1 MRLYRVG
8 RTRIELVTSCLSSM
22 RSKPT
27 ELPSQMRVQ
36 KYGCKNT
43 AFSETHKIFSAFF
56 QKNSTF
62 VQSNLFVMKFKYLL
76 VSLFLVFGAVSAS
89 AQEKKNF
96 ELEDLYQRGTFYAKS
111 VRGMNSMKD
120 GKTYAS
126 FEKGQLNIYNY
137 KTGKLEKTLFG
148 IADLTMHPDSLPIG
162 LQNYELSANED
173 KMLCLT
179 DMESIYRH
187 SFHANYYVYDFATKT
202 LQPLSNNGKQRLATF
217 SPDATKVAFMR
228 DNNLFIKDLKTGEE
242 KQFTNDGL
250 YNHIINGAPDWVYE
264 EEFSFS
270 QGFYWSPDSKKIAF
284 MKFDESNVREFQ
296 MEEFE
301 GLYPDWYSFK
311 YPKAGE
317 DNSIVEIYVY
327 NLENGKTVKMDTG
340 KETDIYLPRIAWTKD
355 ANVLAIQRLNRHQNH
370 LEILAADATTGKSRV
385 FYDDTNKYYIDI
397 TDDWHF
403 LEDGKRFLM
412 TSERSGY
419 NHIYLYNLDGTLVK
433 QLTDGPWDVT
443 FVYGFDGKEVY
454 FQAAKNTPV
463 DRQIYAVNLKGQ
475 MREVIG
481 RPGTNNARFSNDF
494 SYLININSTISQPN
508 QYELYTNKG
517 KLVRVLEDNHEFAE
531 KLKTFNLGEKKL
543 LKISDPA
550 FVLPNGTQVDVDA
563 WQILPP
569 DFDPSKKYPVLIYVY
584 GGPGHQTVNNS
595 WANSDYWWLQLLAQ
609 HGIISV
615 SINNRGS
622 GAQGEVFKKMTY
634 LQLGK
639 YETEDMIT
647 LAKYMAKQPYV
658 DAERIGIYGWS
669 YGGFMAANGIT
680 KGADV
685 ISTAVSVAPVTN
697 WRYYDNVY
705 TERFMRT
712 PQENPDGYDLNS
724 PVHNTAM
731 IKGNYLL
738 CHGSGDDNVH
748 YQNAMELIKAMI
760 SNGKQ
765 FDLMIYPN
773 KNHGIYGGY
782 EYGSGECRMHL
793 FNKIDNFLFEHLLGE

>member
-1 MRLYRVG
+1 
-8 RTRIELVTSCLSSM
+8 
-22 RSKPT
+22 
-27 ELPSQMRVQ
+27 
-36 KYGCKNT
+36 
-43 AFSETHKIFSAFF
+43 
-56 QKNSTF
+56 
-62 VQSNLFVMKFKYLL
+62 MKFKYLL
-76 VSLFLVFGAVSAS
+76 VSLFLVFGAISAS
-89 AQEKKNF
+89 AQEKKNI
-96 ELEDLYQRGTFYAKS
+96 ELEDIYSPNFYAKT

-126 FEKGQLNIYNY
+126 FERGELNIYNY

-148 IADLTMHPDSLPIG
+148 IADLVMEGEDLPIAFSD
-162 LQNYELSANED
+162 YELSANED
-173 KMLCLT
+173 KMLVAT
-179 DMESIYRH
+179 DIESIYRH
-187 SFHANYYVYDFATKT
+187 SYHATYYVYDFMTKT
-202 LQPLSNNGKQRLATF
+202 LQPLSDNGKQRLATF
-217 SPDATKVAFMR
+217 SPDASKVAFMR
-228 DNNLFIKDLKTGEE
+228 DNNLFIKDLETGEE

-284 MKFDESNVREFQ
+284 MKFDERNVREFQ

-327 NLENGKTVKMDTG
+327 DLESGKTVKMDTG

-385 FYDDTNKYYIDI
+385 FYDETNDYYIDI

-419 NHIYLYNLDGTLVK
+419 NHIYLCNLDGTKAK
-433 QLTDGPWDVT
+433 QLTSGAWDVT
-443 FVYGFDGKEVY
+443 SVYGFDGKEVY

-481 RPGTNNARFSNDF
+481 REGTNSATFSNDF
-494 SYLININSTISQPN
+494 SYLININSTISQPR
-508 QYELYTNKG
+508 QFELYTNKG

-531 KLKTFNLGEKKL
+531 RIKDYNLGEKKL
-543 LKISDPA
+543 MKISDPA
-550 FVLPNGTQVDVDA
+550 FVLPDGTQVDVDA

-569 DFDPSKKYPVLIYVY
+569 DFDPAKKYPVLIYVY

-595 WANSDYWWLQLLAQ
+595 WADSDFWWLQLLAQ

-658 DAERIGIYGWS
+658 DGSRIGIYGWS

-724 PVHNTAM
+724 PVHNTEL

-782 EYGSGECRMHL
+782 EYGMGECRMHL
-793 FNKIDNFLFEHLLGE
+793 FNKIDSFLFEHLLGE

>member
-1 MRLYRVG
+1 
-8 RTRIELVTSCLSSM
+8 
-22 RSKPT
+22 
-27 ELPSQMRVQ
+27 
-36 KYGCKNT
+36 
-43 AFSETHKIFSAFF
+43 
-56 QKNSTF
+56 
-62 VQSNLFVMKFKYLL
+62 MKFKYLL
-76 VSLFLVFGAVSAS
+76 VSLFLVFGTLSAT

-96 ELEDLYQRGTFYAKS
+96 DLEDLYMRPTFYAKS

-120 GKTYAS
+120 GKTYGS

-148 IADLTMHPDSLPIG
+148 ITDLTMHPDSLPIG
-162 LQNYELSANED
+162 LQNYELSENED

-202 LQPLSNNGKQRLATF
+202 LQPLSKNGKQRLATF

-242 KQFTNDGL
+242 KQFTKDGL

-327 NLENGKTVKMDTG
+327 DLESGKTVKMDTG
-340 KETDIYLPRIAWTKD
+340 KETNIYLPRIAWTKD

-385 FYDDTNKYYIDI
+385 FYDETNDYYIDI

-419 NHIYLYNLDGTLVK
+419 NHIYLCNLDGTQAK
-433 QLTDGPWDVT
+433 QLTNGPWDVT
-443 FVYGFDGKEVY
+443 KVYGFDGKEVY

-463 DRQIYAVNLKGQ
+463 DRQIYAVNLKGK

-481 RPGTNNARFSNDF
+481 RDGTNQATFSNDF
-494 SYLININSTISQPN
+494 SYLININSTINQPR
-508 QYELYTNKG
+508 QFELYTNKG

-543 LKISDPA
+543 MKISDSA
-550 FVLPNGTQVDVDA
+550 FTLPDGTQVDVDA

-595 WANSDYWWLQLLAQ
+595 WADSDYWWMQLLAQ

-658 DAERIGIYGWS
+658 DADRIGIYGWS

-724 PVHNTAM
+724 PVHNTAL

>member
-1 MRLYRVG
+1 M
-8 RTRIELVTSCLSSM
+8 
-22 RSKPT
+22 
-27 ELPSQMRVQ
+27 
-36 KYGCKNT
+36 
-43 AFSETHKIFSAFF
+43 KI
-56 QKNSTF
+56 
-62 VQSNLFVMKFKYLL
+62 KYLL
-76 VSLFLVFGAVSAS
+76 VSLFLVLGTISAS

-111 VRGMNSMKD
+111 IRGMNSMKD
-120 GKTYAS
+120 GKSYAS
-126 FEKGQLNIYNY
+126 FEKGQLNIYDY
-137 KTGKLEKTLFG
+137 KSGKLVNTLFG
-148 IADLTMHPDSLPIG
+148 ITDLVLDGEDLPIG

-187 SFHANYYVYDFATKT
+187 SFHANYYVYDFKTKT
-202 LQPLSNNGKQRLATF
+202 LQPLSENGKQRLATF

-242 KQFTNDGL
+242 KQFTDDGL

-270 QGFYWSPDSKKIAF
+270 QGFYWSPDSKKIAY

-327 NLENGKTVKMDTG
+327 DLESGKTVKMDTG
-340 KETDIYLPRIAWTKD
+340 AETDIYLPRIAWTKD

-370 LEILAADATTGKSRV
+370 LEILAANATSGQSRV
-385 FYDDTNKYYIDI
+385 FYDETNDYYIDI

-403 LEDGKRFLM
+403 LEDGKTFLM

-419 NHIYLYNLDGTLVK
+419 NHIYLCSLDGTQTK
-433 QLTDGPWDVT
+433 QLTNGPWDVT
-443 FVYGFDGKEVY
+443 SVYGFDGKEVY

-463 DRQIYAVNLKGQ
+463 DRQIYAVNLKGK

-481 RPGTNNARFSNDF
+481 REGTNNARFSNDF
-494 SYLININSTISQPN
+494 SYLININSSISQPT

-517 KLVRVLEDNHEFAE
+517 KLVRVLEDNHDFAD
-531 KLKTFNLGEKKL
+531 KLKTLNLGDKKL
-543 LKISDPA
+543 MKISDPA
-550 FVLPNGTQVDVDA
+550 FTLPDGTQVDVDA

-584 GGPGHQTVNNS
+584 GGPGYQTVNNS
-595 WANSDYWWLQLLAQ
+595 WANSDYWWMQLLAQ

-658 DAERIGIYGWS
+658 DADRIGIYGWS

-760 SNGKQ
+760 SIGKQ

-782 EYGSGECRMHL
+782 EYGDGECRMHL
-793 FNKIDNFLFEHLLGE
+793 FNKIDSFLFEHLLGE

>member
-1 MRLYRVG
+1 
-8 RTRIELVTSCLSSM
+8 
-22 RSKPT
+22 
-27 ELPSQMRVQ
+27 
-36 KYGCKNT
+36 
-43 AFSETHKIFSAFF
+43 
-56 QKNSTF
+56 
-62 VQSNLFVMKFKYLL
+62 MKFKCLL
-76 VSLFLVFGAVSAS
+76 VSMFLVLGTLSAL
-89 AQEKKNF
+89 AQEKQNF
-96 ELEDLYQRGTFYAKS
+96 ELQDIMRLPYGVKS

-126 FEKGQLNIYNY
+126 FEKDRLNVYNY
-137 KTGKLEKTLFG
+137 KTGKLVNTLFS
-148 IADLTMHPDSLPIG
+148 ISDLVLEGEDMPVAYQG
-162 LQNYELSANED
+162 YELSANED

-179 DMESIYRH
+179 EVESIYRH
-187 SFHANYYVYDFATKT
+187 SYHAMYYVYDFKTKT

-228 DNNLFIKDLKTGEE
+228 DNNLFIKDLTTGEE
-242 KQFTNDGL
+242 KQFTDDGL

-301 GLYPDWYSFK
+301 GLYPEWYSFK

-317 DNSIVEIYVY
+317 DNSIVGIYVY
-327 NLENGKTVKMDTG
+327 DLESGKTVKMDTG
-340 KETDIYLPRIAWTKD
+340 TETDIYLPRIAWTKD
-355 ANVLAIQRLNRHQNH
+355 ANILAIQRLNRHQNH
-370 LEILAADATTGKSRV
+370 LEILAANATTGQSRV
-385 FYDDTNKYYIDI
+385 FYDETNEYYIDI
-397 TDDWHF
+397 TDNWHF
-403 LEDGKRFLM
+403 LEDGNSFLM
-412 TSERSGY
+412 TSEKSGY
-419 NHIYLYNLDGTLVK
+419 NHIYLYLLDGTMVK

-443 FVYGFDGKEVY
+443 EVYGFDGKEVF
-454 FQAAKNTPV
+454 FQAAKNTPTG
-463 DRQIYAVNLKGQ
+463 RQIYAVNLKGQ

-481 RPGTNNARFSNDF
+481 REGTNDARFSKDF
-494 SYLININSTISQPN
+494 SYLININSTINQPR

-531 KLKTFNLGEKKL
+531 RLKTFNLGEKKL
-543 LKISDPA
+543 MKISDPA
-550 FVLPNGTQVDVDA
+550 FVLPDGTQVDIDA

-569 DFDPSKKYPVLIYVY
+569 DFDPNKKYPVLIYVY
-584 GGPGHQTVNNS
+584 GGPGHQTVNNA
-595 WANSDYWWLQLLAQ
+595 WADSDYWWLQLLAQ

-658 DAERIGIYGWS
+658 DGDRIGIYGWS

-712 PQENPDGYDLNS
+712 PQENPDGYDKNS
-724 PVHNTAM
+724 PVHNTEL

-748 YQNAMELIKAMI
+748 YQNVMELIKAMI

-765 FDLMIYPN
+765 FELMIYPN

-782 EYGSGECRMHL
+782 EYGTGECRMHL
-793 FNKIDNFLFEHLLGE
+793 FTKIDNFLFKHLLGE

>member
-1 MRLYRVG
+1 MKIKYVF
-8 RTRIELVTSCLSSM
+8 LSM
-22 RSKPT
+22 
-27 ELPSQMRVQ
+27 
-36 KYGCKNT
+36 
-43 AFSETHKIFSAFF
+43 
-56 QKNSTF
+56 
-62 VQSNLFVMKFKYLL
+62 
-76 VSLFLVFGAVSAS
+76 FLVLGTLCTI
-89 AQEKKNF
+89 AQEKKNIT
-96 ELEDLYQRGTFYAKS
+96 LEDLYQRGTFYARS

-120 GKTYAS
+120 GVTYGN
-126 FEKGQLNIYNY
+126 FEKGALNIYNY
-137 KTGKLEKTLFG
+137 KTGKLVKTLFEINDLYPEG
-148 IADLTMHPDSLPIG
+148 AETPIAMQD
-162 LQNYELSANED
+162 YELSNDES
-173 KMLCLT
+173 KVLFLT

-187 SFHANYYVYDFATKT
+187 SFTANYYVYDLKTKS
-202 LQPLSNNGKQRLATF
+202 LKPLSSNGKQRLATF

-228 DNNLFIKDLKTGEE
+228 DNNLFIKDLQNGNE
-242 KQFTNDGL
+242 KQFTFDGL

-270 QGFYWSPDSKKIAF
+270 QGFFWSPDSRKIAF
-284 MKFDESNVREFQ
+284 MRFDESKVKEFQ

-301 GLYPDWYSFK
+301 GLYPEWYSFK

-327 NLENGKTVKMDTG
+327 DLESGKTVKMDTG

-355 ANVLAIQRLNRHQNH
+355 PNVLAIQRLNRHQNH
-370 LEILAADATTGKSRV
+370 LEILAANATTGESRV
-385 FYDDTNKYYIDI
+385 FFEDTNDYYIDI
-397 TDDWHF
+397 TDDWTF
-403 LEDGKRFLM
+403 LEDGNSFLM
-412 TSERSGY
+412 TSEKSGY
-419 NHIYLYNLDGTLVK
+419 NHIYMYLLDGSLVK
-433 QLTDGPWDVT
+433 QLTAGNWDVT
-443 FVYGFDGKEVY
+443 QVYGYDAKNKEVY
-454 FQAAKNTPV
+454 FQAAKNSPV
-463 DRQIYAVNLKGQ
+463 DRQIYAVNLKGK

-481 RPGTNNARFSNDF
+481 REGTNNARFSNDF
-494 SYLININSTISQPN
+494 SYLININSTINQPN

-517 KLVRVLEDNHEFAE
+517 KLVRVLEDNKAYVE
-531 KLKTFNLGEKKL
+531 KLKDYNLGEKKL
-543 LKISDPA
+543 FKISDPA
-550 FVLPNGTQVDVDA
+550 FVLPDGTQVDVDA

-569 DFDPSKKYPVLIYVY
+569 DFDSNKKYPVLIYVY

-609 HGIISV
+609 QGIISV

-658 DAERIGIYGWS
+658 DGSRIGIYGWS

-712 PQENPDGYDLNS
+712 PQENPDGYDKNS
-724 PVHNTAM
+724 PVHNTKL

-748 YQNAMELIKAMI
+748 YQNTMELIKAMI

-782 EYGSGECRMHL
+782 EYGNGECRMHL
-793 FNKIDNFLFEHLLGE
+793 FNKIDNFLFKHLLGR

>member
-1 MRLYRVG
+1 
-8 RTRIELVTSCLSSM
+8 
-22 RSKPT
+22 
-27 ELPSQMRVQ
+27 
-36 KYGCKNT
+36 
-43 AFSETHKIFSAFF
+43 
-56 QKNSTF
+56 
-62 VQSNLFVMKFKYLL
+62 
-76 VSLFLVFGAVSAS
+76 
-89 AQEKKNF
+89 
-96 ELEDLYQRGTFYAKS
+96 
-111 VRGMNSMKD
+111 MKD

-148 IADLTMHPDSLPIG
+148 FADLTVHPDSLPIG
-162 LQNYELSANED
+162 LQDYELSANED
-173 KMLCLT
+173 KMLCAT
-179 DMESIYRH
+179 EMESIYRH
-187 SFHANYYVYDFATKT
+187 SYHATYYVYDFNTKT
-202 LQPLSNNGKQRLATF
+202 LQPLSENGKQRLATF

-284 MKFDESNVREFQ
+284 MKFDESKVREFQ

-327 NLENGKTVKMDTG
+327 DLESGKTVKMDTG

-385 FYDDTNKYYIDI
+385 FYDETNDYYIDI

-419 NHIYLYNLDGTLVK
+419 NHIYLCNLDGTQAK
-433 QLTDGPWDVT
+433 QLTNGPWDVT
-443 FVYGFDGKEVY
+443 SVYGFDGKEVY

-463 DRQIYAVNLKGQ
+463 DRQIYAVNLKGK

-481 RPGTNNARFSNDF
+481 REGTNQATFSNDF
-494 SYLININSTISQPN
+494 SYLININSTISQPR
-508 QYELYTNKG
+508 QFELYTNKG

-531 KLKTFNLGEKKL
+531 KLNSFNLGEKKL
-543 LKISDPA
+543 MKISDPA
-550 FVLPNGTQVDVDA
+550 FTLPDGTQVDVDA

-584 GGPGHQTVNNS
+584 GGPGHQTVSNS
-595 WANSDYWWLQLLAQ
+595 WANSDYWWMQLLAQ

-658 DAERIGIYGWS
+658 DGSRIGIYGWS

>member
-1 MRLYRVG
+1 
-8 RTRIELVTSCLSSM
+8 
-22 RSKPT
+22 
-27 ELPSQMRVQ
+27 
-36 KYGCKNT
+36 
-43 AFSETHKIFSAFF
+43 
-56 QKNSTF
+56 
-62 VQSNLFVMKFKYLL
+62 MKFKYLL
-76 VSLFLVFGAVSAS
+76 ISMFLVFGTLSAS

-96 ELEDLYQRGTFYAKS
+96 ELEDLYVRPTFYAKS

-148 IADLTMHPDSLPIG
+148 ISDLVLEGEELPIG
-162 LQNYELSANED
+162 LQNYELSVNED
-173 KMLCLT
+173 KMLCVT

-187 SFHANYYVYDFATKT
+187 SYHATYYIYDFKTKT
-202 LQPLSNNGKQRLATF
+202 LLPLSENGKQRLATF
-217 SPDATKVAFMR
+217 SPDATMVAFMR
-228 DNNLFIKDLKTGEE
+228 DNNLFVKDLKTGTE

-250 YNHIINGAPDWVYE
+250 YNHVINGAPDWVYE

-270 QGFYWSPDSKKIAF
+270 QGFYWSPDSKKIAY
-284 MKFDESNVREFQ
+284 MKFDESHVREFQ

-317 DNSIVEIYVY
+317 DNSIVGIYVY
-327 NLENGKTVKMDTG
+327 DIESGKTVKMDTG
-340 KETDIYLPRIAWTKD
+340 EETDIYLPRIAWTKD

-370 LEILAADATTGKSRV
+370 LEILAANATTGQSRV
-385 FYDDTNKYYIDI
+385 FYDETNDYYIDI
-397 TDDWHF
+397 TDNWHF
-403 LEDGKRFLM
+403 LDDGNSFLM
-412 TSERSGY
+412 TSEKSGY
-419 NHIYLYNLDGTLVK
+419 NHIYLYLLDGTMVK
-433 QLTDGPWDVT
+433 QLTDGLWDVT
-443 FVYGFDGKEVY
+443 EVYGFDGEEVY
-454 FQAAKNTPV
+454 FQAAKNTPT

-481 RPGTNNARFSNDF
+481 RVGTNQARFSNDF
-494 SYLININSTISQPN
+494 SYLININSSITQPR
-508 QYELYTNKG
+508 QFELYTNKG

-531 KLKTFNLGEKKL
+531 KLNTFNLGEKKL
-543 LKISDPA
+543 MKISDPA
-550 FVLPNGTQVDVDA
+550 FVLPDGTQVDVDA

-569 DFDPSKKYPVLIYVY
+569 DFDPNKKYPVLIYVY

-595 WANSDYWWLQLLAQ
+595 WADSDFWWMQLLAQ

-658 DAERIGIYGWS
+658 DASRIGIYGWS

-724 PVHNTAM
+724 PVHNTEL

-782 EYGSGECRMHL
+782 EYGAGECRMHL
-793 FNKIDNFLFEHLLGE
+793 FNKIDDFLFEHLLGE

>member
-1 MRLYRVG
+1 
-8 RTRIELVTSCLSSM
+8 
-22 RSKPT
+22 
-27 ELPSQMRVQ
+27 
-36 KYGCKNT
+36 
-43 AFSETHKIFSAFF
+43 
-56 QKNSTF
+56 
-62 VQSNLFVMKFKYLL
+62 MKFKYLL
-76 VSLFLVFGAVSAS
+76 VSLFLVIGTLSAS

-120 GKTYAS
+120 GKSYAS
-126 FEKGQLNIYNY
+126 FEFGQLNIYNY
-137 KTGKLEKTLFG
+137 KTGKQEKTLFS

-162 LQNYELSANED
+162 LQDYELSANED
-173 KMLCLT
+173 KMLCAT
-179 DMESIYRH
+179 EMESIYRH
-187 SFHANYYVYDFATKT
+187 SFHADYYVYDFTTKT
-202 LQPLSNNGKQRLATF
+202 LQPLSENGKQRLATF

-228 DNNLFIKDLKTGEE
+228 DNNLFIKDLKTGKEQ
-242 KQFTNDGL
+242 QFTNDGL

-327 NLENGKTVKMDTG
+327 DLESGKTVKMDTG

-385 FYDDTNKYYIDI
+385 FYDETNDYYIDI

-403 LEDGKRFLM
+403 LEDGKTFLM

-419 NHIYLYNLDGTLVK
+419 NHVYLCSLDGKQAK
-433 QLTDGPWDVT
+433 QLTEGQWDVT
-443 FVYGFDGKEVY
+443 KVYGFDGKEVY

-481 RPGTNNARFSNDF
+481 RPGTNDARFSNDF
-494 SYLININSTISQPN
+494 SYLININSTISQPR

-517 KLVRVLEDNHEFAE
+517 KLVRVLEDNHDFAE
-531 KLKTFNLGEKKL
+531 KLETFNLGEKKL
-543 LKISDPA
+543 MKISDPA
-550 FVLPNGTQVDVDA
+550 FVLPDGKQVDIDA

-569 DFDPSKKYPVLIYVY
+569 DFDPAKKYPVLIYVY

-595 WANSDYWWLQLLAQ
+595 WADSDYWWLQLLAQ

-658 DAERIGIYGWS
+658 NADKIGIYGWS

-724 PVHNTAM
+724 PVHNTKL

-760 SNGKQ
+760 SNNKQ

>member
-1 MRLYRVG
+1 
-8 RTRIELVTSCLSSM
+8 
-22 RSKPT
+22 
-27 ELPSQMRVQ
+27 
-36 KYGCKNT
+36 
-43 AFSETHKIFSAFF
+43 
-56 QKNSTF
+56 
-62 VQSNLFVMKFKYLL
+62 MKFKYLL
-76 VSLFLVFGAVSAS
+76 VSLFLVFGTLSAT

-96 ELEDLYQRGTFYAKS
+96 DLEDLYMRPTFYAKS

-148 IADLTMHPDSLPIG
+148 IADLTLHPDSLPIG
-162 LQNYELSANED
+162 LQDYELSANED
-173 KMLCLT
+173 KMLCAT
-179 DMESIYRH
+179 EMESIYRH
-187 SFHANYYVYDFATKT
+187 SYHATYYVYDFNTKT
-202 LQPLSNNGKQRLATF
+202 LQPLSENGKQRLATF

-242 KQFTNDGL
+242 KQFTKDGL

-284 MKFDESNVREFQ
+284 MKFDESKVREFQ

-327 NLENGKTVKMDTG
+327 DLESGKTVKMNTG

-385 FYDDTNKYYIDI
+385 FYDETNKYYIDI

-419 NHIYLYNLDGTLVK
+419 NHIYLCNLDGTEAK
-433 QLTDGPWDVT
+433 QLTSGPWDVT
-443 FVYGFDGKEVY
+443 SVYGFDGKEVY

-463 DRQIYAVNLKGQ
+463 DRQIYAVNLKGK

-481 RPGTNNARFSNDF
+481 REGTNQATFSNDF
-494 SYLININSTISQPN
+494 SYLININSTINQPR
-508 QYELYTNKG
+508 QFELYTNKG

-550 FVLPNGTQVDVDA
+550 FALPDGTQVDVDA

-584 GGPGHQTVNNS
+584 GGPGHQTVSNS
-595 WANSDYWWLQLLAQ
+595 WANSDYWWMQLLAQ

-658 DAERIGIYGWS
+658 DGSRIGIYGWS

>member
-1 MRLYRVG
+1 
-8 RTRIELVTSCLSSM
+8 
-22 RSKPT
+22 
-27 ELPSQMRVQ
+27 
-36 KYGCKNT
+36 
-43 AFSETHKIFSAFF
+43 
-56 QKNSTF
+56 
-62 VQSNLFVMKFKYLL
+62 MKLKYLL
-76 VSLFLVFGAVSAS
+76 VSAFLVFGMLSAS

-137 KTGKLEKTLFG
+137 QSGKLEKTLFG
-148 IADLTMHPDSLPIG
+148 ISDLTVHPDSLPIG
-162 LQNYELSANED
+162 LQNYELSQNED

-187 SFHANYYVYDFATKT
+187 SFHANYYVYDFNAKT

-228 DNNLFIKDLKTGEE
+228 DNNLFIKDLTTGEE

-317 DNSIVEIYVY
+317 DNSIVGIYVY
-327 NLENGKTVKMDTG
+327 DLASGKTVKMDTG
-340 KETDIYLPRIAWTKD
+340 TETDIYLPRIAWTKD

-385 FYDDTNKYYIDI
+385 FYDETNKYYIDI

-419 NHIYLYNLDGTLVK
+419 NHIYLYNMDGTLVK

-443 FVYGFDGKEVY
+443 SVYGFDGKEVY

-463 DRQIYAVNLKGQ
+463 DRQIYAVNLKGK

-494 SYLININSTISQPN
+494 SYLININSSITQPA

-543 LKISDPA
+543 MKISDPA
-550 FVLPNGTQVDVDA
+550 FTLPDGQQVDIDA

-584 GGPGHQTVNNS
+584 GGPGYQTVLNS

-658 DAERIGIYGWS
+658 DGDRIGIYGWS

-680 KGADV
+680 KGAEV

-724 PVHNTAM
+724 PVHNTAL

-782 EYGSGECRMHL
+782 EYGDGECRMHL
-793 FNKIDNFLFEHLLGE
+793 FNKIDSFLFKHLLGE

>member
-1 MRLYRVG
+1 MK
-8 RTRIELVTSCLSSM
+8 TKCL
-22 RSKPT
+22 
-27 ELPSQMRVQ
+27 L
-36 KYGCKNT
+36 
-43 AFSETHKIFSAFF
+43 I
-56 QKNSTF
+56 
-62 VQSNLFVMKFKYLL
+62 
-76 VSLFLVFGAVSAS
+76 SLFLAFGTFLAS

-96 ELEDLYQRGTFYAKS
+96 ELEDLYLRPTFSAKS

-137 KTGKLEKTLFG
+137 KSGKLEKTLFG
-148 IADLTMHPDSLPIG
+148 IADLTIHPDSLPIG
-162 LQNYELSANED
+162 LQDYELSANED
-173 KMLCLT
+173 KMLCAT
-179 DMESIYRH
+179 EMESIYRH
-187 SFHANYYVYDFATKT
+187 SFHATYYVYDFKSKT
-202 LQPLSNNGKQRLATF
+202 LQPLSENGKQRLATF
-217 SPDATKVAFMR
+217 SPDASKVAFMR
-228 DNNLFIKDLKTGEE
+228 DNNLFIKDLTTGKES
-242 KQFTNDGL
+242 QFTNDGL

-270 QGFYWSPDSKKIAF
+270 QGFFWSPDSKKIAY
-284 MKFDESNVREFQ
+284 MRFDESKVREFQ
-296 MEEFE
+296 MEVVE
-301 GLYPDWYSFK
+301 GLYPEWYSFK

-327 NLENGKTVKMDTG
+327 DLASGKTVKMDTG
-340 KETDIYLPRIAWTKD
+340 TETDIYLPRIAWTKD

-385 FYDDTNKYYIDI
+385 FYDETNDYYIDI

-412 TSERSGY
+412 TSEKSGY
-419 NHIYLYNLDGTLVK
+419 NHIYLYNLDGTLVR
-433 QLTDGPWDVT
+433 QLTDGKWDVT
-443 FVYGFDGKEVY
+443 KVYGFDGKEVY
-454 FQAAKNTPV
+454 FQAAKKSSV
-463 DRQIYAVNLKGQ
+463 ERQIYAVNLKGQ
-475 MREVIG
+475 LREVIG
-481 RPGTNNARFSNDF
+481 REGTNQARFSNDF
-494 SYLININSTISQPN
+494 SYLININSSITQPR
-508 QYELYTNKG
+508 QFELYTNKG

-543 LKISDPA
+543 LKINDPA
-550 FVLPNGTQVDVDA
+550 FVLPDGKQVEMDA

-569 DFDPSKKYPVLIYVY
+569 DFDPAKKYPVLIYVY
-584 GGPGHQTVNNS
+584 GGPGHQTVNNA
-595 WANSDYWWLQLLAQ
+595 WADSDFWWMQLLAQ

-748 YQNAMELIKAMI
+748 YQNAMELIKALV

-773 KNHGIYGGY
+773 KNHGIYGPY
-782 EYGSGECRMHL
+782 EYGDGESRMHL
-793 FNKIDNFLFEHLLGE
+793 FTKINSFLFEHLLGE

>member
-1 MRLYRVG
+1 
-8 RTRIELVTSCLSSM
+8 
-22 RSKPT
+22 
-27 ELPSQMRVQ
+27 
-36 KYGCKNT
+36 
-43 AFSETHKIFSAFF
+43 
-56 QKNSTF
+56 
-62 VQSNLFVMKFKYLL
+62 MKFKYLL
-76 VSLFLVFGAVSAS
+76 VSAFLVFGMLSAS

-137 KTGKLEKTLFG
+137 QSGKLEKTLFG
-148 IADLTMHPDSLPIG
+148 ISDLTVHPDSLPIG
-162 LQNYELSANED
+162 LQNYELSQNED

-187 SFHANYYVYDFATKT
+187 SFHANYFVYDFNAKT
-202 LQPLSNNGKQRLATF
+202 LLPLSNNGKQRLATF

-228 DNNLFIKDLKTGEE
+228 DNNLFIKDLTTGEE

-317 DNSIVEIYVY
+317 DNSIVGIYVY
-327 NLENGKTVKMDTG
+327 DLESGKTVKMDTG
-340 KETDIYLPRIAWTKD
+340 TETDIYLPRIAWTKD

-385 FYDDTNKYYIDI
+385 FYDETNEYYIDI

-419 NHIYLYNLDGTLVK
+419 NHIYLYNMDGTLVK

-443 FVYGFDGKEVY
+443 SVYGFDGKEVY

-463 DRQIYAVNLKGQ
+463 DRQIYAVNLKGK

-494 SYLININSTISQPN
+494 SYLININSSITQPA

-550 FVLPNGTQVDVDA
+550 FTLPDGQQVDIDA

-584 GGPGHQTVNNS
+584 GGPGHQTVLNS
-595 WANSDYWWLQLLAQ
+595 WANSDFWWLQLLAQ

-658 DAERIGIYGWS
+658 DGDRIGIYGWS

-680 KGADV
+680 KGAEV

-724 PVHNTAM
+724 PVHNTAL

-782 EYGSGECRMHL
+782 EYGPGESRMHL
-793 FNKIDNFLFEHLLGE
+793 FNKIDSFLFKHLLGE

>member
-1 MRLYRVG
+1 
-8 RTRIELVTSCLSSM
+8 
-22 RSKPT
+22 
-27 ELPSQMRVQ
+27 
-36 KYGCKNT
+36 
-43 AFSETHKIFSAFF
+43 
-56 QKNSTF
+56 
-62 VQSNLFVMKFKYLL
+62 MKFKYLL
-76 VSLFLVFGAVSAS
+76 VSLFLVFGTLSAT

-96 ELEDLYQRGTFYAKS
+96 DLEDLYMRPTFYAKS

-120 GKTYAS
+120 GKTYGS

-148 IADLTMHPDSLPIG
+148 ITDLTMHPDSLPIG
-162 LQNYELSANED
+162 LQNYELSENED

-202 LQPLSNNGKQRLATF
+202 LQPLSKNGKQRLATF

-327 NLENGKTVKMDTG
+327 DLESGKTVKMDTG
-340 KETDIYLPRIAWTKD
+340 KETNIYLPRIAWTKD
-355 ANVLAIQRLNRHQNH
+355 ANLLAIQRLNRHQNH

-385 FYDDTNKYYIDI
+385 FYDETNDYYIDI

-419 NHIYLYNLDGTLVK
+419 NHIYLCNLDGTQAK
-433 QLTDGPWDVT
+433 QLTNGPWDVT
-443 FVYGFDGKEVY
+443 KVYGFDGKEVY

-463 DRQIYAVNLKGQ
+463 DRQIYAVNLKGK

-481 RPGTNNARFSNDF
+481 REGTNQATFSNDF
-494 SYLININSTISQPN
+494 SYLININSTISQPR
-508 QYELYTNKG
+508 QFELYTNKG

-543 LKISDPA
+543 MKISDPA
-550 FVLPNGTQVDVDA
+550 FTLPDGTQVDVDA

-595 WANSDYWWLQLLAQ
+595 WADSDYWWMQLLAQ

-658 DAERIGIYGWS
+658 DGDRIGIYGWS

-765 FDLMIYPN
+765 FELMIYPN

>member
-1 MRLYRVG
+1 
-8 RTRIELVTSCLSSM
+8 
-22 RSKPT
+22 
-27 ELPSQMRVQ
+27 
-36 KYGCKNT
+36 
-43 AFSETHKIFSAFF
+43 
-56 QKNSTF
+56 
-62 VQSNLFVMKFKYLL
+62 MKFKYLL
-76 VSLFLVFGAVSAS
+76 VSLFLVFGTLSAS

-96 ELEDLYQRGTFYAKS
+96 DLEDLYMRPTFYAKS

-120 GKTYAS
+120 GKTYAN

-137 KTGKLEKTLFG
+137 KTGKLENTLFG
-148 IADLTMHPDSLPIG
+148 IADLTLHPDSLPIG
-162 LQNYELSANED
+162 LQDYTLSANED
-173 KMLCLT
+173 KMLCAT
-179 DMESIYRH
+179 EMESIYRH
-187 SFHANYYVYDFATKT
+187 SFHAMYYVYDFTTKT
-202 LQPLSNNGKQRLATF
+202 LQPLSENGKQRLATF

-228 DNNLFIKDLKTGEE
+228 DNNLFIKDLVTGKES
-242 KQFTNDGL
+242 QFTNDGL

-270 QGFYWSPDSKKIAF
+270 QGFYWSPDSKKIAY
-284 MKFDESNVREFQ
+284 MKFDESKVREFQ

-317 DNSIVEIYVY
+317 DNSIVGIYVY
-327 NLENGKTVKMDTG
+327 DLESGKTVKMDTG

-385 FYDDTNKYYIDI
+385 FYDETNKYYIDI

-412 TSERSGY
+412 TSEKSGY

-433 QLTDGPWDVT
+433 QLTEGQWDVT
-443 FVYGFDGKEVY
+443 EVYGFDGKEVY

-463 DRQIYAVNLKGQ
+463 DRQIYAVNLKGK

-481 RPGTNNARFSNDF
+481 RPGTNDARFSNDF
-494 SYLININSTISQPN
+494 SYLININSTISQPR
-508 QYELYTNKG
+508 QFELYTNKG

-550 FVLPNGTQVDVDA
+550 FTLPDGTQVDVDA

-595 WANSDYWWLQLLAQ
+595 WANSDYWWMQLLAQ

-658 DAERIGIYGWS
+658 DGSRIGIYGWS

-724 PVHNTAM
+724 PVHNTEL

-782 EYGSGECRMHL
+782 EYGDGECRMHL
-793 FNKIDNFLFEHLLGE
+793 FNKIDNFLFKHLLGE

>member
-1 MRLYRVG
+1 
-8 RTRIELVTSCLSSM
+8 
-22 RSKPT
+22 
-27 ELPSQMRVQ
+27 
-36 KYGCKNT
+36 
-43 AFSETHKIFSAFF
+43 
-56 QKNSTF
+56 
-62 VQSNLFVMKFKYLL
+62 MKFKYLL
-76 VSLFLVFGAVSAS
+76 VSLFLVFGTLSAS

-96 ELEDLYQRGTFYAKS
+96 DLEDLYMRPTFYAKS

-126 FEKGQLNIYNY
+126 FERGQLNIYNY
-137 KTGKLEKTLFG
+137 KTGELEKTLFG
-148 IADLTMHPDSLPIG
+148 IADLTLHPDSLPIG
-162 LQNYELSANED
+162 LQDYELSANED
-173 KMLCLT
+173 KMLCAT
-179 DMESIYRH
+179 EMESIYRH
-187 SFHANYYVYDFATKT
+187 SYHATYYVYDFSTKI
-202 LQPLSNNGKQRLATF
+202 LQPLSENGKQRLATF

-242 KQFTNDGL
+242 KQFTKDGL

-270 QGFYWSPDSKKIAF
+270 QGFYWSPDSKKIAY

-317 DNSIVEIYVY
+317 DNSIVEIFVY
-327 NLENGKTVKMDTG
+327 DLESGKTVKMDTG

-385 FYDDTNKYYIDI
+385 FYDETNDYYIDI

-419 NHIYLYNLDGTLVK
+419 NHIYLCNLDGTEAQ
-433 QLTDGPWDVT
+433 QLTSGPWDVT
-443 FVYGFDGKEVY
+443 SVYGFDGKEVY

-463 DRQIYAVNLKGQ
+463 DRQIYAVNLKGK

-481 RPGTNNARFSNDF
+481 REGTNSANFSNDF
-494 SYLININSTISQPN
+494 SYLININSTISQPR
-508 QYELYTNKG
+508 QFELYTNKG

-531 KLKTFNLGEKKL
+531 KLNSFNLGEKKL
-543 LKISDPA
+543 MKISDPA
-550 FVLPNGTQVDVDA
+550 FTLPDGTQVDVDA

-569 DFDPSKKYPVLIYVY
+569 DFDPAKKYPVLIYVY
-584 GGPGHQTVNNS
+584 GGPGHQTVSNS
-595 WANSDYWWLQLLAQ
+595 WANSDYWWMQLLAQ

-658 DAERIGIYGWS
+658 DGSRIGIYGWS

>member
-1 MRLYRVG
+1 M
-8 RTRIELVTSCLSSM
+8 
-22 RSKPT
+22 
-27 ELPSQMRVQ
+27 
-36 KYGCKNT
+36 KN
-43 AFSETHKIFSAFF
+43 
-56 QKNSTF
+56 
-62 VQSNLFVMKFKYLL
+62 KYLL
-76 VSLFLVFGAVSAS
+76 ISLFLVFGTLSAS

-96 ELEDLYQRGTFYAKS
+96 ELEDLYLRPTFSAMS

-120 GKTYAS
+120 GKSYAS

-137 KTGKLEKTLFG
+137 KSGKLEKTLFG

-162 LQNYELSANED
+162 LQDYELSANED
-173 KMLCLT
+173 KMLCAT
-179 DMESIYRH
+179 EMESIYRH
-187 SFHANYYVYDFATKT
+187 SFHATYYVYDFRSKT
-202 LQPLSNNGKQRLATF
+202 LQPLSENGKQRLATF
-217 SPDATKVAFMR
+217 SPDASKVAFMR
-228 DNNLFIKDLKTGEE
+228 DNNLFIKDLTTGKES
-242 KQFTNDGL
+242 QFTNDGL

-270 QGFYWSPDSKKIAF
+270 QGFFWSPDSKKIAY
-284 MKFDESNVREFQ
+284 MKFDESKVREFQ

-327 NLENGKTVKMDTG
+327 DLENGKTVKMDTG

-385 FYDDTNKYYIDI
+385 FYDETNDYYIDI

-412 TSERSGY
+412 TSEKSGY
-419 NHIYLYNLDGTLVK
+419 NHIYLYNLDGSLVK
-433 QLTDGPWDVT
+433 QLTDGQWDVT
-443 FVYGFDGKEVY
+443 KVYGFDGKEVY
-454 FQAAKNTPV
+454 FQAAKKSSV
-463 DRQIYAVNLKGQ
+463 ERQIYAVNLKGQ

-481 RPGTNNARFSNDF
+481 REGTNQARFSNDF
-494 SYLININSTISQPN
+494 SYLININSSITQPR
-508 QYELYTNKG
+508 QFELYTNKG

-550 FVLPNGTQVDVDA
+550 FVLPNGEQVEMDA

-584 GGPGHQTVNNS
+584 GGPGHQTVNNA
-595 WANSDYWWLQLLAQ
+595 WADSDFWWMQLLAQ

-748 YQNAMELIKAMI
+748 YQNAMELIKALV

-782 EYGSGECRMHL
+782 EYGEGESRMHL
-793 FNKIDNFLFEHLLGE
+793 FTKINGFLFKHLLGE

>member
-1 MRLYRVG
+1 
-8 RTRIELVTSCLSSM
+8 
-22 RSKPT
+22 
-27 ELPSQMRVQ
+27 
-36 KYGCKNT
+36 
-43 AFSETHKIFSAFF
+43 
-56 QKNSTF
+56 
-62 VQSNLFVMKFKYLL
+62 MKFKYLL

-96 ELEDLYQRGTFYAKS
+96 ELEDLYMRPTFYAKS

-148 IADLTMHPDSLPIG
+148 ITDLTMHPDSLPIG
-162 LQNYELSANED
+162 LQNYELSAKED

-187 SFHANYYVYDFATKT
+187 SFHANYYVYDFATKA
-202 LQPLSNNGKQRLATF
+202 LQPLSKNGKQRLATF

-228 DNNLFIKDLKTGEE
+228 DNNLFIKDLETGEE

-385 FYDDTNKYYIDI
+385 FYDDTNEYYIDI

-443 FVYGFDGKEVY
+443 SVYGFDGKEVY

-622 GAQGEVFKKMTY
+622 GAQGEAFKKMTY

-782 EYGSGECRMHL
+782 EYGDGECRMHL
-793 FNKIDNFLFEHLLGE
+793 FNKIDNFLFEHLLGK

>member
-1 MRLYRVG
+1 
-8 RTRIELVTSCLSSM
+8 
-22 RSKPT
+22 
-27 ELPSQMRVQ
+27 
-36 KYGCKNT
+36 
-43 AFSETHKIFSAFF
+43 
-56 QKNSTF
+56 
-62 VQSNLFVMKFKYLL
+62 MKFKYLL
-76 VSLFLVFGAVSAS
+76 VSLFLIFGTLLAS

-96 ELEDLYQRGTFYAKS
+96 DLEDLYMRPTFVAKS

-148 IADLTMHPDSLPIG
+148 IADLTMHPDSLPIV
-162 LQNYELSANED
+162 LQNYELSENED

-202 LQPLSNNGKQRLATF
+202 LQPLSDNGKQRLATF

-327 NLENGKTVKMDTG
+327 DLESGKTVKMDTG
-340 KETDIYLPRIAWTKD
+340 AETDIYLPRIAWTKD

-385 FYDDTNKYYIDI
+385 FYDETNDYYIDI

-403 LEDGKRFLM
+403 LEDGKTFLM

-419 NHIYLYNLDGTLVK
+419 NHIYLCRLDGKQAK
-433 QLTDGPWDVT
+433 QLTTGSWDVT
-443 FVYGFDGKEVY
+443 SVYGFDGKEVY
-454 FQAAKNTPV
+454 FQAAKNSPV
-463 DRQIYAVNLKGQ
+463 DRQIYAVNLKGK

-481 RPGTNNARFSNDF
+481 RSGTNNARFSNDF
-494 SYLININSTISQPN
+494 SYLININSSISQPN

-543 LKISDPA
+543 MKISDPA
-550 FVLPNGTQVDVDA
+550 FTLPDGTQVEIDA

-569 DFDPSKKYPVLIYVY
+569 DFDPAKKYPVLIYVY
-584 GGPGHQTVNNS
+584 GGPGYQTVNNS
-595 WANSDYWWLQLLAQ
+595 WANSDYWWMQLLAQ

-658 DAERIGIYGWS
+658 DADRIGIYGWS

-724 PVHNTAM
+724 PVHNTSM

-793 FNKIDNFLFEHLLGE
+793 FNKIDDFLFEHLLGE

>member
-1 MRLYRVG
+1 
-8 RTRIELVTSCLSSM
+8 
-22 RSKPT
+22 
-27 ELPSQMRVQ
+27 
-36 KYGCKNT
+36 
-43 AFSETHKIFSAFF
+43 
-56 QKNSTF
+56 
-62 VQSNLFVMKFKYLL
+62 MKSKYLFL
-76 VSLFLVFGAVSAS
+76 SLFLVLGTFCAN
-89 AQEKKNF
+89 AQEKKNIT
-96 ELEDLYQRGTFYAKS
+96 LEDLYQRGTFYARS

-120 GKTYAS
+120 GATYGN
-126 FEKGQLNIYNY
+126 FEKGALNIYNY
-137 KTGKLEKTLFG
+137 KTGKLVKTLFEINDLYPEG
-148 IADLTMHPDSLPIG
+148 AEIPIAMQD
-162 LQNYELSANED
+162 YELSNDES
-173 KMLCLT
+173 KVLFLT

-187 SFHANYYVYDFATKT
+187 SFTANYYVYDLKTKS
-202 LQPLSNNGKQRLATF
+202 LKPLSSNGKQRLATF

-228 DNNLFIKDLKTGEE
+228 DNNLFIKDLQTGNE
-242 KQFTNDGL
+242 KQFTFDGL

-270 QGFYWSPDSKKIAF
+270 QGFFWSPDSRKIAF
-284 MKFDESNVREFQ
+284 MRFDESRVKEFQ

-327 NLENGKTVKMDTG
+327 DLESGKTVKMDTG
-340 KETDIYLPRIAWTKD
+340 SETDIYLPRITWTKD
-355 ANVLAIQRLNRHQNH
+355 PNVLAIQRLNRHQNH
-370 LEILAADATTGKSRV
+370 LEILAANATTGESRV
-385 FYDDTNKYYIDI
+385 FFEDTNDYYIDI
-397 TDDWHF
+397 TDDWTF
-403 LEDGKRFLM
+403 LEDGNSFLM
-412 TSERSGY
+412 TSEKSGY
-419 NHIYLYNLDGTLVK
+419 NHIYMYLLDGSLVK
-433 QLTDGPWDVT
+433 QLTSGNWDVT
-443 FVYGFDGKEVY
+443 QVYGYDAKNKEVY
-454 FQAAKNTPV
+454 FQAAKNSPV
-463 DRQIYAVNLKGQ
+463 DRQIYAVNLKGK

-481 RPGTNNARFSNDF
+481 REGTNNARFSNDF
-494 SYLININSTISQPN
+494 SYLININSTINQPN

-517 KLVRVLEDNHEFAE
+517 KLVRVLEDNKAYVE
-531 KLKTFNLGEKKL
+531 KLKDYNLGEKKL
-543 LKISDPA
+543 FKISDPA
-550 FVLPNGTQVDVDA
+550 FVLPDGTQVDVDA

-569 DFDPSKKYPVLIYVY
+569 DFDPNKKYPVLIYVY

-609 HGIISV
+609 QGIISV

-658 DAERIGIYGWS
+658 DGSRIGIYGWS

-712 PQENPDGYDLNS
+712 PQENPDGYDKNS
-724 PVHNTAM
+724 PVHNTEL

-782 EYGSGECRMHL
+782 EYGHGECRMHL
-793 FNKIDNFLFEHLLGE
+793 FNKIDNFLFEHLLEN

>member
-1 MRLYRVG
+1 
-8 RTRIELVTSCLSSM
+8 
-22 RSKPT
+22 
-27 ELPSQMRVQ
+27 
-36 KYGCKNT
+36 
-43 AFSETHKIFSAFF
+43 
-56 QKNSTF
+56 
-62 VQSNLFVMKFKYLL
+62 MKFKYLL
-76 VSLFLVFGAVSAS
+76 VSLFLVIGTLSAS

-111 VRGMNSMKD
+111 IRGMDPMKD
-120 GKTYAS
+120 GKSYAS
-126 FEKGQLNIYNY
+126 FEFGQLNIYNY
-137 KTGKLEKTLFG
+137 KTGKQEKTLFS

-162 LQNYELSANED
+162 FQEYELSANED
-173 KMLCLT
+173 KMLCAT
-179 DMESIYRH
+179 EIESIYRH
-187 SFHANYYVYDFATKT
+187 SFHADYYVYDFNTKT
-202 LQPLSNNGKQRLATF
+202 LQPLSENGKQRLATF

-228 DNNLFIKDLKTGEE
+228 DNNLFIKDLKTGKEQ
-242 KQFTNDGL
+242 QFTNDGL

-327 NLENGKTVKMDTG
+327 DLESGKTVKMDTG

-385 FYDDTNKYYIDI
+385 FYDETNEYYIDI

-403 LEDGKRFLM
+403 LEDGKTFLM

-419 NHIYLYNLDGTLVK
+419 NHVYLCSLDGKQAK
-433 QLTDGPWDVT
+433 QLTEGPWDVT
-443 FVYGFDGKEVY
+443 KVYGFDGKEVY

-481 RPGTNNARFSNDF
+481 RPGTNDARFSNDF
-494 SYLININSTISQPN
+494 SYLININSTISQPR

-517 KLVRVLEDNHEFAE
+517 KLVRVLEDNHDFAE
-531 KLKTFNLGEKKL
+531 KLETFNLGEKKL
-543 LKISDPA
+543 MKISDPA
-550 FVLPNGTQVDVDA
+550 FVLPDGKQVDIDA

-569 DFDPSKKYPVLIYVY
+569 DFDPAKKYPVLIYVY

-595 WANSDYWWLQLLAQ
+595 WADSDYWWLQLLAQ

-658 DAERIGIYGWS
+658 NADKIGIYGWS

-724 PVHNTAM
+724 PVHNTKL

-782 EYGSGECRMHL
+782 EYGGGECRMHL

>member
-1 MRLYRVG
+1 
-8 RTRIELVTSCLSSM
+8 
-22 RSKPT
+22 
-27 ELPSQMRVQ
+27 
-36 KYGCKNT
+36 
-43 AFSETHKIFSAFF
+43 
-56 QKNSTF
+56 
-62 VQSNLFVMKFKYLL
+62 MKFKYLL

-148 IADLTMHPDSLPIG
+148 ITDLTMHPDSLPIG

-202 LQPLSNNGKQRLATF
+202 LQPLSKNGKQRLATF

-228 DNNLFIKDLKTGEE
+228 DNNLFIKDLETGEE
-242 KQFTNDGL
+242 KQFTSDGL

-340 KETDIYLPRIAWTKD
+340 TETDIYLPRIAWTKD

-385 FYDDTNKYYIDI
+385 FYDDTNEYYIDI

-443 FVYGFDGKEVY
+443 SVYGFDGKEVY

>member
-1 MRLYRVG
+1 
-8 RTRIELVTSCLSSM
+8 
-22 RSKPT
+22 
-27 ELPSQMRVQ
+27 
-36 KYGCKNT
+36 
-43 AFSETHKIFSAFF
+43 
-56 QKNSTF
+56 
-62 VQSNLFVMKFKYLL
+62 MKFKYLL

-148 IADLTMHPDSLPIG
+148 ITDLTMHPDSLPIG

-202 LQPLSNNGKQRLATF
+202 LQPLSKNGKQRLATF

-242 KQFTNDGL
+242 KQFTSDGL

-385 FYDDTNKYYIDI
+385 FYDDTNEYYIDI

-443 FVYGFDGKEVY
+443 SVYGFDGKEVY

-658 DAERIGIYGWS
+658 DADHIGIYGWS

-782 EYGSGECRMHL
+782 EYGDGECRMHL

>member
-1 MRLYRVG
+1 M
-8 RTRIELVTSCLSSM
+8 
-22 RSKPT
+22 
-27 ELPSQMRVQ
+27 
-36 KYGCKNT
+36 
-43 AFSETHKIFSAFF
+43 
-56 QKNSTF
+56 
-62 VQSNLFVMKFKYLL
+62 
-76 VSLFLVFGAVSAS
+76 AS

-120 GKTYAS
+120 GKTYAN

-137 KTGKLEKTLFG
+137 KTGKLEKTLFSFT
-148 IADLTMHPDSLPIG
+148 DLVMEGEDMPIG
-162 LQNYELSANED
+162 LQDYELSANED
-173 KMLCLT
+173 KMLCAT
-179 DMESIYRH
+179 EMESIYRH
-187 SFHANYYVYDFATKT
+187 SYHATYYIYDFKTKT

-228 DNNLFIKDLKTGEE
+228 DNNLFIKDLTTGEE
-242 KQFTNDGL
+242 KQFTTDGL

-301 GLYPDWYSFK
+301 GLYPEWYSFK

-317 DNSIVEIYVY
+317 DNSIVGIYVY
-327 NLENGKTVKMDTG
+327 DLATGKTVMMDTG

-355 ANVLAIQRLNRHQNH
+355 ANILAIQRLNRHQNH

-385 FYDDTNKYYIDI
+385 FYDETNDYYIDI

-412 TSERSGY
+412 TSEKSGY

-443 FVYGFDGKEVY
+443 SVYGFDGKEVY
-454 FQAAKNTPV
+454 FQAAKNTPT

-475 MREVIG
+475 LREVIG
-481 RPGTNNARFSNDF
+481 RVGTNSATFSNDF
-494 SYLININSTISQPN
+494 SYLINVNSSISQPR
-508 QYELYTNKG
+508 QFELYTNKG

-543 LKISDPA
+543 MKISDPA
-550 FVLPNGTQVDVDA
+550 FVLPDGTQVDVDA

-569 DFDPSKKYPVLIYVY
+569 DFDPAKKYPVLIYVY

-595 WANSDYWWLQLLAQ
+595 WADSDYWWLQLLAQ

-658 DAERIGIYGWS
+658 DGDRIGIYGWS

-712 PQENPDGYDLNS
+712 PQENPEGYDLNS
-724 PVHNTAM
+724 PVHNTEL

-773 KNHGIYGGY
+773 KNHGIYGPY
-782 EYGSGECRMHL
+782 EYGTGECRMHL

>member
-1 MRLYRVG
+1 
-8 RTRIELVTSCLSSM
+8 
-22 RSKPT
+22 
-27 ELPSQMRVQ
+27 
-36 KYGCKNT
+36 
-43 AFSETHKIFSAFF
+43 
-56 QKNSTF
+56 
-62 VQSNLFVMKFKYLL
+62 MKFKYLL
-76 VSLFLVFGAVSAS
+76 VSLFLVFGTLSAT

-96 ELEDLYQRGTFYAKS
+96 DLEDLYMRPTFYAKS

-126 FEKGQLNIYNY
+126 FERGQLNIYNY
-137 KTGKLEKTLFG
+137 KTGELEKTLFG
-148 IADLTMHPDSLPIG
+148 IADLTLHPDSLPIG
-162 LQNYELSANED
+162 LQDYELSANED
-173 KMLCLT
+173 KMLCAT
-179 DMESIYRH
+179 EMESIYRH
-187 SFHANYYVYDFATKT
+187 SYHATYYVYDFNTKT
-202 LQPLSNNGKQRLATF
+202 LQPLSENGKQRLATF

-228 DNNLFIKDLKTGEE
+228 DNNLFIKDLKTGKE
-242 KQFTNDGL
+242 KQFTKDGL

-270 QGFYWSPDSKKIAF
+270 QCFYWSPDSKKIAY

-327 NLENGKTVKMDTG
+327 DLESGKTVKMDTG

-355 ANVLAIQRLNRHQNH
+355 SNVLAIQRLNRHQNH

-385 FYDDTNKYYIDI
+385 FYDETNEYYIDI

-419 NHIYLYNLDGTLVK
+419 NHIYLCNLDGTEAK
-433 QLTDGPWDVT
+433 QLTSGPWDVT
-443 FVYGFDGKEVY
+443 SVYGFDGKEVY

-463 DRQIYAVNLKGQ
+463 DRQIYAVNLKGK

-481 RPGTNNARFSNDF
+481 REGTNSATFSNDF
-494 SYLININSTISQPN
+494 SYLININSTINQPR
-508 QYELYTNKG
+508 QFELYTNKG

-531 KLKTFNLGEKKL
+531 KLNTFNLGEKKL
-543 LKISDPA
+543 MKISDPA
-550 FVLPNGTQVDVDA
+550 FTLPDGTQVDVDA

-569 DFDPSKKYPVLIYVY
+569 DFDPNKKYPVLIYVY
-584 GGPGHQTVNNS
+584 GGPGHQTVSNS
-595 WANSDYWWLQLLAQ
+595 WANSDYWWMQLLAQ

-658 DAERIGIYGWS
+658 DGSRIGIYGWS

>member
-1 MRLYRVG
+1 
-8 RTRIELVTSCLSSM
+8 
-22 RSKPT
+22 
-27 ELPSQMRVQ
+27 
-36 KYGCKNT
+36 
-43 AFSETHKIFSAFF
+43 
-56 QKNSTF
+56 
-62 VQSNLFVMKFKYLL
+62 MKFKCLL
-76 VSLFLVFGAVSAS
+76 VSLFLVMGTLSAS
-89 AQEKKNF
+89 AQEKKNI
-96 ELEDLYQRGTFYAKS
+96 ELEDLYQRGSLYAKS

-120 GKTYAS
+120 GKTYAT

-137 KTGKLEKTLFG
+137 KTGELEKTLFG
-148 IADLTMHPDSLPIG
+148 IADLVMEGEDLPIG
-162 LQNYELSANED
+162 LQDYELSANED
-173 KMLCLT
+173 KMLVAT

-187 SFHANYYVYDFATKT
+187 SFHATYYVYDFNTKT
-202 LQPLSNNGKQRLATF
+202 LQPLSDNGKQRLATF

-242 KQFTNDGL
+242 KQFTTDGL

-301 GLYPDWYSFK
+301 GLYPEWYSFK

-355 ANVLAIQRLNRHQNH
+355 NNVLAIQRLNRHQNH
-370 LEILAADATTGKSRV
+370 LEILAADATTGKSCV
-385 FYDDTNKYYIDI
+385 FYDETNDYYIDI

-403 LEDGKRFLM
+403 LEDGKTFLM

-419 NHIYLYNLDGTLVK
+419 NHIYLCSLDGKQTK

-443 FVYGFDGKEVY
+443 SVYGFDGKEVY

-463 DRQIYAVNLKGQ
+463 DRQIYAVNLKGK

-481 RPGTNNARFSNDF
+481 REGTNSATFSNDF
-494 SYLININSTISQPN
+494 SYLINVNSTINQPK

-531 KLKTFNLGEKKL
+531 RIKGYNLGEKKL
-543 LKISDPA
+543 MKISDPA
-550 FVLPNGTQVDVDA
+550 FVLPDGTQVDVDA

-569 DFDPSKKYPVLIYVY
+569 DFDPAKKYPVLIYVY

-595 WANSDYWWLQLLAQ
+595 WADSDYWWLQLLAQ

-658 DAERIGIYGWS
+658 DGSRIGIYGWS

-724 PVHNTAM
+724 PVHNTEL

-773 KNHGIYGGY
+773 KNHGIYGNY
-782 EYGSGECRMHL
+782 EYGYGECRMHL
-793 FNKIDNFLFEHLLGE
+793 FTKIDSFLFEHLLGE

>member
-1 MRLYRVG
+1 
-8 RTRIELVTSCLSSM
+8 
-22 RSKPT
+22 
-27 ELPSQMRVQ
+27 
-36 KYGCKNT
+36 
-43 AFSETHKIFSAFF
+43 
-56 QKNSTF
+56 
-62 VQSNLFVMKFKYLL
+62 MKFKYLL
-76 VSLFLVFGAVSAS
+76 ISLFLVFGAVSAS

-96 ELEDLYQRGTFYAKS
+96 ELEDLYMRPTFYAKS

-126 FEKGQLNIYNY
+126 FEKGQLNVYNY

-162 LQNYELSANED
+162 LQNYELSQNED
-173 KMLCLT
+173 KMLCST
-179 DMESIYRH
+179 EMESIYRH
-187 SFHANYYVYDFATKT
+187 SFHAMYYVYDFATKS
-202 LQPLSNNGKQRLATF
+202 LQPLSENGKQRLATF

-228 DNNLFIKDLKTGEE
+228 NNNLFIKDLTTGKES
-242 KQFTNDGL
+242 QFTNDGL

-270 QGFYWSPDSKKIAF
+270 QGFYWSPDSKKIAY

-317 DNSIVEIYVY
+317 DNSIVGIYVY
-327 NLENGKTVKMDTG
+327 DLASGQTVKMDTG
-340 KETDIYLPRIAWTKD
+340 NETDIYLPRIAWTKD
-355 ANVLAIQRLNRHQNH
+355 ANILAIQRLNRHQNH

-385 FYDDTNKYYIDI
+385 FYDETNDYYIDI
-397 TDDWHF
+397 TDDLHF

-412 TSERSGY
+412 TSEKSGY

-433 QLTDGPWDVT
+433 QLTDGKWDVT
-443 FVYGFDGKEVY
+443 KVYGFDGKEVF

-463 DRQIYAVNLKGQ
+463 DRQIYAVNLNGK

-481 RPGTNNARFSNDF
+481 REGTNLATFSKDF
-494 SYLININSTISQPN
+494 SYLININSTINQPR
-508 QYELYTNKG
+508 QFELYTNKG

-531 KLKTFNLGEKKL
+531 KLNTFNLGEKQL

-550 FVLPNGTQVDVDA
+550 FTLPDGTQVDVDA

-569 DFDPSKKYPVLIYVY
+569 DFDPAKKYPVLIYVY

-595 WANSDYWWLQLLAQ
+595 WADSDFWWMQLLAQ

-658 DAERIGIYGWS
+658 DGSRIGIYGWS

-793 FNKIDNFLFEHLLGE
+793 FNKIDNFLFKHLLGE

>member
-1 MRLYRVG
+1 M
-8 RTRIELVTSCLSSM
+8 
-22 RSKPT
+22 
-27 ELPSQMRVQ
+27 
-36 KYGCKNT
+36 
-43 AFSETHKIFSAFF
+43 KI
-56 QKNSTF
+56 
-62 VQSNLFVMKFKYLL
+62 KYLL
-76 VSLFLVFGAVSAS
+76 INLFLVFGVVAAT

-96 ELEDLYQRGTFYAKS
+96 ELEDLYMRPTFYAKS
-111 VRGMNSMKD
+111 IRGMNSMKD

-137 KTGKLEKTLFG
+137 KTGKIVNTLFTL
-148 IADLTMHPDSLPIG
+148 ADLTLEGADIPIG
-162 LQNYELSANED
+162 MQNFELSPNED
-173 KMLCLT
+173 KMLCIT
-179 DMESIYRH
+179 EVESIYRH
-187 SFHANYYVYDFATKT
+187 SFHATYYIYDFATKL
-202 LQPLSNNGKQRLATF
+202 LQPLSENGKQRLATF

-228 DNNLFIKDLKTGEE
+228 DNNLFIKDLKTGDE
-242 KQFTNDGL
+242 KQFTDDGR

-270 QGFYWSPDSKKIAF
+270 QGFCWSPDSKKIAF

-317 DNSIVEIYVY
+317 DNSIVGIYVY
-327 NLENGKTVKMDTG
+327 DLESGKTVKMDTG
-340 KETDIYLPRIAWTKD
+340 EETDIYLPRIAWTKD
-355 ANVLAIQRLNRHQNH
+355 ANTLAIQRLNRHQNH
-370 LEILAADATTGKSRV
+370 LEILAANATTGVSRV
-385 FYDDTNKYYIDI
+385 FYDETNDYYIDI

-403 LEDGKRFLM
+403 LDDGNSFLM
-412 TSERSGY
+412 TSEKSGY
-419 NHIYLYNLDGTLVK
+419 NHIYLYLLDGTLVK
-433 QLTDGPWDVT
+433 QLTEGPWDVT
-443 FVYGFDGKEVY
+443 SVYGFDGKEVY
-454 FQAAKNTPV
+454 FQAAKNAAT
-463 DRQIYAVNLKGQ
+463 DRQIYAVNLNGQ

-481 RPGTNNARFSNDF
+481 RPGTNSARFSNDF
-494 SYLININSTISQPN
+494 SYLININSSISQPR
-508 QYELYTNKG
+508 QFELYTNNG
-517 KLVRVLEDNHEFAE
+517 KLVRVLEDNREFAE
-531 KLKTFNLGEKKL
+531 KLSTFNLGEKKL
-543 LKISDPA
+543 MKISDPA
-550 FVLPNGTQVDVDA
+550 FTLPDGSQVDIDA

-569 DFDPSKKYPVLIYVY
+569 DFDPTKKYPVLIYVY

-595 WANSDYWWLQLLAQ
+595 WADSDYWWMQLLAQ

-712 PQENPDGYDLNS
+712 PQENPEGYDLNS
-724 PVHNTAM
+724 PVHNTEL

-782 EYGSGECRMHL
+782 EYGDGECRMHL
-793 FNKIDNFLFEHLLGE
+793 FTKIDSFLFKHLLGE

>member
-1 MRLYRVG
+1 M
-8 RTRIELVTSCLSSM
+8 
-22 RSKPT
+22 
-27 ELPSQMRVQ
+27 
-36 KYGCKNT
+36 
-43 AFSETHKIFSAFF
+43 KI
-56 QKNSTF
+56 
-62 VQSNLFVMKFKYLL
+62 KYLL
-76 VSLFLVFGAVSAS
+76 VSLFLVLGTISAS

-111 VRGMNSMKD
+111 IRGMNSMKD
-120 GKTYAS
+120 GKSYAS
-126 FEKGQLNIYNY
+126 FEKGQLNIYDY
-137 KTGKLEKTLFG
+137 KSGKLVNTLFG
-148 IADLTMHPDSLPIG
+148 ITDLVLDGEDLPIG

-187 SFHANYYVYDFATKT
+187 SFHANYYVYDFKTKT
-202 LQPLSNNGKQRLATF
+202 LQPLSENGKQRLATF

-242 KQFTNDGL
+242 KQFTDDGL

-270 QGFYWSPDSKKIAF
+270 QGFYWSPDSKKIAY

-327 NLENGKTVKMDTG
+327 DLESGKTVKMDTG
-340 KETDIYLPRIAWTKD
+340 AETDIYLPRIAWTKD

-370 LEILAADATTGKSRV
+370 LEILAANATSGQSRV
-385 FYDDTNKYYIDI
+385 FYDETNDYYIDI

-403 LEDGKRFLM
+403 LEDGKTFLM

-419 NHIYLYNLDGTLVK
+419 NHIYLCSLDGTQTK
-433 QLTDGPWDVT
+433 QLTNGPWDVT
-443 FVYGFDGKEVY
+443 SVYGFDGKEVY

-463 DRQIYAVNLKGQ
+463 DRQIYAVNLKGK

-481 RPGTNNARFSNDF
+481 REGTNNARFSNDF
-494 SYLININSTISQPN
+494 SYLININSSISQPT

-543 LKISDPA
+543 MKISDPA
-550 FVLPNGTQVDVDA
+550 FTLPDGTQVDVDA

-584 GGPGHQTVNNS
+584 GGPGYQTVNNS
-595 WANSDYWWLQLLAQ
+595 WANSDYWWMQLLAQ

-658 DAERIGIYGWS
+658 DADRIGIYGWS

-782 EYGSGECRMHL
+782 EYGDGECRMHL
-793 FNKIDNFLFEHLLGE
+793 FNKIDSFLFEHLLGE